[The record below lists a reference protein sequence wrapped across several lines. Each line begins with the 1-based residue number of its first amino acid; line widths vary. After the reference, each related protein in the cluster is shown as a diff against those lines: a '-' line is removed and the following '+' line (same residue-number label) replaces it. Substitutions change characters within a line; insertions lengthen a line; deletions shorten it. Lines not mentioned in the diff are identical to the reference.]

1 MMESEENKMTEKK
14 LTGYPSIDKP
24 WLKYYTEEAINAPLP
39 ECTIYQNIYNHNKN
53 YLNDIA
59 LLYFGKKI
67 TYRQLFCEVKKAEK
81 AFIAHGVKRGDNVAL
96 CVPATPEAIYTILAL
111 NKIGANANML
121 NPTFTEQQLIDRISE
136 TGATVMLVGNELY
149 SRVEN
154 VIPNTCIKTVI
165 SFPAVNCLGSVVKLI
180 KKAKNIPNS
189 IPWNKF
195 VASGKNV
202 EPAKPVSYRKD
213 VPAIMVYSSGTT
225 GASKGIQLTNDGIN
239 ATILQYEVVGFD
251 LKRQDRYFAQVPI
264 WFSTGIAVTMMV
276 PLGLGITVILEPM
289 YDFEIFYQHIVK
301 YKPHFLVTATALLDY
316 LMSKKRLDPAYSN
329 FKYLAAGGEYVAPAA
344 EQKFNEWLL
353 ENGNTNGLHKGY
365 GMCECGGTVT
375 SSNSQCNMIGA
386 AGVPLPHVT
395 VAAFDLESGKELQ
408 YGQRGEIRVLSPC
421 KMLGYYKNPEATE
434 KYFKMDENGKV
445 WACTGDMGY
454 ITEDG
459 NVYVDGRISDS
470 YQNELGQ
477 RVFLFDIERAILS
490 VSDVRQCKVVST
502 IVDGKETH
510 VAHIVLA
517 CNKHNEK
524 DTLDSIAKACYEKLS
539 PDHFPHLIK
548 LYDDALPVSL
558 SGKLNVVEMKKNSKG
573 LICL

>member
-1 MMESEENKMTEKK
+1 MEEKK

-24 WLKYYTEEAINAPLP
+24 WLKYYTDEAINTALP
-39 ECTIYQNIYNHNKN
+39 KCTIYQNIYNHNKN
-53 YLNDIA
+53 YPDDIA
-59 LLYFGKKI
+59 LIYFGKKI
-67 TYRQLFCEVKKAEK
+67 TYRQLFCEVEKAEK
-81 AFIAHGVKRGDNVAL
+81 AFIAQGVKRGDNVAL

-121 NPTFTEQQLIDRISE
+121 NPTFTEQQLTDRINE
-136 TGATVMLVGNELY
+136 TGATLMLVVNELY
-149 SRVEN
+149 SRVKN
-154 VIPNTCIKTVI
+154 VIPNTDINTVI
-165 SFPAVNCLGSVVKLI
+165 SFPAVNCLGPVVKLI
-180 KKAKNIPNS
+180 KKAKNIPNT

-202 EPAKPVSYRKD
+202 EPAKPVPYQKD

-264 WFSTGIAVTMMV
+264 WFSTDIAVTMMV

-344 EQKFNEWLL
+344 EQKFNAWLL
-353 ENGNTNGLHKGY
+353 ENGNANGLHKGY

-375 SSNSQCNMIGA
+375 SSNSQCNMVGA

-395 VAAFDLESGKELQ
+395 VAAFDLNNGKELR
-408 YGQRGEIRVLSPC
+408 YGERGEIRVLSPC
-421 KMLGYYKNPEATE
+421 RMLGYYKNPEATA
-434 KYFKMDENGKV
+434 KYFKTNENGNV

-454 ITEDG
+454 VTEDG

-470 YQNELGQ
+470 YINAQ
-477 RVFLFDIERAILS
+477 RETIYLFDIERAILAVPS
-490 VSDVRQCKVVST
+490 VRQCKVVVSEIEEKPT
-502 IVDGKETH
+502 
-510 VAHIVLA
+510 HIVHIALSQT
-517 CNKHNEK
+517 NESES
-524 DTLDSIAKACYEKLS
+524 DTLEKIKTVCREKLS
-539 PDHFPHLIK
+539 ENHFPRLVK
-548 LYDDALPVSL
+548 LYDDALPVAS
-558 SGKLNVVEMKKNSKG
+558 SGKLNVVEMKKNTTG
-573 LICL
+573 LIRL

>member
-1 MMESEENKMTEKK
+1 MEEKQ
-14 LTGYPSIDKP
+14 LSGYPSIDKP
-24 WLKYYTEEAINAPLP
+24 WLKYYSEDAIDTPIP
-39 ECTIYQNIYNHNKN
+39 ECTIYENIYNHNKD
-53 YLNDIA
+53 YPNDVA

-67 TYRQLFCEVKKAEK
+67 TYKQLFCEVEKAEK
-81 AFIAHGVKRGDNVAL
+81 AFLAYGVKRGDNVAL

-121 NPTFTEQQLIDRISE
+121 NPTFTEQQLTDRINE
-136 TGATVMLVGNELY
+136 TGATLMLVVNELY
-149 SRVEN
+149 GRVEK

-165 SFPAVNCLGSVVKLI
+165 SFPAVNCLGSIVKVI
-180 KKAKNIPNS
+180 KKAKNIPNT

-195 VASGKNV
+195 VAAGRNTTPSQPVPYQKNV
-202 EPAKPVSYRKD
+202 PAV
-213 VPAIMVYSSGTT
+213 MVYSSGTT

-239 ATILQYEVVGFD
+239 ATIMQYEVVGFD

-264 WFSTGIAVTMMV
+264 WFSTGIAVTMLV

-301 YKPHFLVTATALLDY
+301 YQPHFLVTATALLDY

-344 EQKFNEWLL
+344 EKKFNDWLL

-375 SSNSQCNMIGA
+375 SSNSQCNQIGA

-395 VAAFDLESGKELQ
+395 VAAFGLNSGKELR
-408 YGQRGEIRVLSPC
+408 YGERGEIRVLSPC
-421 KMLGYYKNPEATE
+421 KMLGYYKNPEATA
-434 KYFKMDENGKV
+434 KYFKTDENGNV

-454 ITEDG
+454 VTEDG

-470 YQNELGQ
+470 YINAQGETIY
-477 RVFLFDIERAILS
+477 LFDIERAILAVPS
-490 VSDVRQCKVVST
+490 VRQCKVVVSEIEGRST
-502 IVDGKETH
+502 YVAH
-510 VAHIVLA
+510 VALIRTHENVSSIL
-517 CNKHNEK
+517 EK
-524 DTLDSIAKACYEKLS
+524 IKSVCLEKLFEN
-539 PDHFPHLIK
+539 HFPSLVK
-548 LYDDALPVSL
+548 LHDDALPVAP
-558 SGKLNVVEMKKNSKG
+558 SGKLNVVAMKETVSD
-573 LICL
+573 LIRMQ

>member
-1 MMESEENKMTEKK
+1 MSEEKK

-24 WLKYYTEEAINAPLP
+24 WLKYYSEEAINAKLP
-39 ECTIYQNIYNHNKN
+39 ECTIYQNIFNHNKD
-53 YLNDIA
+53 YPNDVA

-67 TYRQLFCEVKKAEK
+67 TYKQLFYEVENAEK
-81 AFIAHGVKRGDNVAL
+81 AFIAYGVKRGDNIAL

-121 NPTFTEQQLIDRISE
+121 NPSFTEQQLTERINE
-136 TGATVMLVGNELY
+136 TGATIMLVVNELY
-149 SRVEN
+149 RRVEK
-154 VIPNTCIKTVI
+154 VIPNTSIKTVI
-165 SFPAVNCLGSVVKLI
+165 SFPAVNCLGPVVKLI
-180 KKAKNIPNS
+180 KKAKNIPDT

-202 EPAKPVSYRKD
+202 EPTKPVPYEKD

-329 FKYLAAGGEYVAPAA
+329 FKYLAAGGEYVAPTA
-344 EQKFNEWLL
+344 EQKFNAWLL

-365 GMCECGGTVT
+365 GMCECGGTIT
-375 SSNSQCNMIGA
+375 SSNSQCNMVGA

-395 VAAFDLESGKELQ
+395 VAAFDLNNGKELC
-408 YGQRGEIRVLSPC
+408 YGERGELRVLSPC
-421 KMLGYYKNPEATE
+421 RMLGYYKNAEATAE
-434 KYFKMDENGKV
+434 YFKTDKNGNV

-454 ITEDG
+454 VTENG
-459 NVYVDGRISDS
+459 NVYVDGRISSS
-470 YQNELGQ
+470 YENAAGETIY
-477 RVFLFDIERAILS
+477 LFDVERAIL
-490 VSDVRQCKVVST
+490 DLLQVRQCKVVVSD
-502 IVDGKETH
+502 VDGEKTH
-510 VAHIVLA
+510 VAHIVLT
-517 CNKHNEK
+517 K
-524 DTLDSIAKACYEKLS
+524 DADKKTTMNSIKRHCSCKLPINHIPTLVKIYDS
-539 PDHFPHLIK
+539 
-548 LYDDALPVSL
+548 ALPVAP
-558 SGKLNVVEMKKNSKG
+558 SGKLNVVQMESDTKD
-573 LICL
+573 LIKL